1 MIGSRKISFL
11 GMGAAL
17 ALLAFAAPAGAQ
29 PVTRIA
35 SDNPASVISAAVVVP
50 PGYTTYYI
58 SGMHTGP
65 LNPSAPE
72 GSPGRWGDTV
82 QQTDASLDRIQATLA
97 KLGLTFGDV
106 VKVTA
111 FMDPKI
117 DFPAMNREFG
127 KRFGSAAQ
135 PNRPA
140 RSAIKVNSLATA
152 GALVEIEMIAVKKV
166 Q

>member
-1 MIGSRKISFL
+1 MSSSAKIAIL
-11 GMGAAL
+11 GT
-17 ALLAFAAPAGAQ
+17 AFAFCTSIVPAGAQ
-29 PVTRIA
+29 PVTRLA

-65 LNPSAPE
+65 LDPQAPE
-72 GSPGRWGDTV
+72 GSPGSWGDTV
-82 QQTDASLDRIQATLA
+82 QQTDASLDRIQATLS

-106 VKVTA
+106 VKATV

-140 RSAIKVNSLATA
+140 RSAIKVSSLATP
-152 GALVEIEMIAVKKV
+152 GALMEIEMIAVKKIN
-166 Q
+166 

>member
-1 MIGSRKISFL
+1 MSGSARIAFL
-11 GMGAAL
+11 GM
-17 ALLAFAAPAGAQ
+17 AFALCTSIVPARAQ
-29 PVTRIA
+29 PVTRLA

-58 SGMHTGP
+58 SGMHTCLLDP
-65 LNPSAPE
+65 RAPE
-72 GSPGRWGDTV
+72 GSQGRWGDTV
-82 QQTDASLDRIQATLA
+82 QQTDASLDRIQATLS

-106 VKVTA
+106 VKVTV

-140 RSAIKVNSLATA
+140 RSAIKVSSLATP
-152 GALVEIEMIAVKKV
+152 GALVEIEMIAVKK
-166 Q
+166 